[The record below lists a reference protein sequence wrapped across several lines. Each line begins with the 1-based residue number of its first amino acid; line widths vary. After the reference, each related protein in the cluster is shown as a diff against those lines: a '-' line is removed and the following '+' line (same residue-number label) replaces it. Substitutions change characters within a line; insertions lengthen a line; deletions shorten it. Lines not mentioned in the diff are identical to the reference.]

1 MVGFAEVNMADIHVI
16 VLVIGMETCV
26 NTQKLITSSSL
37 FVGSSP
43 VFDGVHI
50 GHLFSF
56 QCCIFAL
63 LNTQK
68 LTELGFVST
77 HSKLLGVYMIYLSHI
92 CLHLWHQS
100 NDHIDFCKAHHSN
113 TVTTDNDLSLKTG
126 NKYMKY
132 N

>member
-26 NTQKLITSSSL
+26 
-37 FVGSSP
+37 
-43 VFDGVHI
+43 
-50 GHLFSF
+50 
-56 QCCIFAL
+56 
-63 LNTQK
+63 NTQK

-100 NDHIDFCKAHHSN
+100 NDLIR
-113 TVTTDNDLSLKTG
+113 
-126 NKYMKY
+126 
-132 N
+132 